1 MLVISNCPLAH
12 GLEGHSGV
20 DR

>member
-12 GLEGHSGV
+12 GWEGHSGV